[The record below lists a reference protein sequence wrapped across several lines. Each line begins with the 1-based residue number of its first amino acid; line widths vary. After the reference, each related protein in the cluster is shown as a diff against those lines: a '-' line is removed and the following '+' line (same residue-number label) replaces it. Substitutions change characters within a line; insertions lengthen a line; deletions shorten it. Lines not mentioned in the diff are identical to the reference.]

1 MNGEELP
8 DSYRYSRPVEFEK
21 TSRSNSRLYE
31 NYQSIYRNL
40 PKIPQ
45 FTLFKLIYIFF
56 QTHRKMATCK
66 QLISENK
73 HVRDLDRL
81 CSKILPNNFQGAPP
95 SSSPP
100 TAALNLDASHKRASV
115 SSNTASNL
123 QGGLYVKKKSTFR
136 NSTKAELQHFEAS
149 ALASWTAISKMSR
162 PITRRLFAL
171 TMANAAAREPEPYL
185 PKLSV
190 LQQLSD
196 HGVSPPVHPA
206 A

>member
-81 CSKILPNNFQGAPP
+81 CSKILHRHLNQRESQSPDHMNPPLKVHAQLLKRINHVLGPASPQYTMCPRPFLWWRWQAAHIWCNSSTYHQGPVF
-95 SSSPP
+95 
-100 TAALNLDASHKRASV
+100 LFFVDIKVGVNV
-115 SSNTASNL
+115 
-123 QGGLYVKKKSTFR
+123 TF
-136 NSTKAELQHFEAS
+136 EY
-149 ALASWTAISKMSR
+149 MCCVC
-162 PITRRLFAL
+162 
-171 TMANAAAREPEPYL
+171 MCM
-185 PKLSV
+185 
-190 LQQLSD
+190 
-196 HGVSPPVHPA
+196 
-206 A
+206 